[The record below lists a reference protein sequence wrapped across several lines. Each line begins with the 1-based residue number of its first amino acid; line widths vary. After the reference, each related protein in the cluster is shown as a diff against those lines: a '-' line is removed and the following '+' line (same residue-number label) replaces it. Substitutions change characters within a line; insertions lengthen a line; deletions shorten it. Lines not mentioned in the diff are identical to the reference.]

1 MLEKEPQGGAQSW
14 ILEGPVP
21 AVSTGLPLPD
31 LCVLCFRPG
40 APRGWH
46 LEGETVATEIRTSL
60 QRGHLEAVWPG
71 SQ

>member
-1 MLEKEPQGGAQSW
+1 MPT
-14 ILEGPVP
+14 
-21 AVSTGLPLPD
+21 VSTGLPLPD

-40 APRGWH
+40 APRGWN
-46 LEGETVATEIRTSL
+46 LEGEIVPTETRTSL